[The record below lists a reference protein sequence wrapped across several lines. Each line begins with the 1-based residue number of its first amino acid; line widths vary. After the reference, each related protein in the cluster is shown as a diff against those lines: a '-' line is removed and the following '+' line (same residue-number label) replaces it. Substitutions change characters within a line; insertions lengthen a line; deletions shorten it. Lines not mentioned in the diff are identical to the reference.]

1 MTISLKPE
9 HERFIQSQI
18 ETGRY
23 SSPDDVLSEAF
34 DLLSERE
41 RRIDELRQEVAIGT
55 EQIAKGQVVDGEAV
69 FDRLQQKIDSM
80 SKSKT

>member
-23 SSPDDVLSEAF
+23 SNSDDVLSEAF

-80 SKSKT
+80 AKSKT

>member
-9 HERFIQSQI
+9 HEHFIQSQI

-80 SKSKT
+80 AKSKT